1 MKKIFVIFFLL
12 FNVPQAK
19 ADLFGGDLPLLAQI
33 VTNTLYS
40 MYELQRQTEMWNE
53 QMRGVKDKIYR
64 IETIKK
70 VVQPSDWDKWKDPN
84 EALKRIQL
92 IYQTLPKEYRS
103 EKADMIEA
111 ELSRA
116 MNLIARVNLETK
128 STFESGK
135 ELEDRGLNSSPAV
148 AQKLTA
154 SGMGTMISQQAQSQV
169 LQSHMVS
176 LLAQMLAEGHEK
188 ETRFIVNKGIVY
200 NNVSQSLNPKQN
212 SFSQIVLS
220 LGGKNE

>member
-1 MKKIFVIFFLL
+1 MKKFFVAFVLV
-12 FNVPQAK
+12 FNFSTAR

-40 MYELQRQTEMWNE
+40 MYELQKQSEMWDD

-70 VVQPSDWDKWKDPN
+70 VIQPSEWDKWKDPS
-84 EALKRIQL
+84 EALRRIQL

-103 EKADMIEA
+103 EKSDMIED

-116 MNLIARVNLETK
+116 MNLVSRVNLETK
-128 STFESGK
+128 TTFESGK
-135 ELEDRGLNSSPAV
+135 ELENRGLNSSPAV

-176 LLAQMLAEGHEK
+176 LLTQMLAEGHEK
-188 ETRFIVNKGIVY
+188 ETRFIVNKGLSY
-200 NNVSQSLNPKQN
+200 NNVSKSLNSKEN
-212 SFSQIVLS
+212 KFSSIVLGFG
-220 LGGKNE
+220 GGK